1 MKSPI
6 WMWTLSVWLFAT
18 LVIPVQAR
26 VVYTPVNVNLPTNG
40 FYPIDLNHDGIT
52 DFTFHIESSFC
63 PYGPHIHYL
72 WVEPNGAGIVGSY
85 DASALQSGVPIDFRQ
100 SFYRSSALM
109 YQRPLGPGC
118 GTIQGQWYQ
127 VYRRYLGLEFLI
139 AGQVHYGWAE
149 LSTNSTTGVNTLY
162 GFAYETIPLW
172 GILTGQTTDSPDEP
186 ATDSG
191 PTQSKVPGPTAT
203 VAVPTSDSPQ
213 LQSSRDSGPAG
224 MAAQDNP
231 SQDHQPKHHQYKL
244 VDVGTLGGPD
254 SYLNYASTVGRTSGI
269 FVGQADTPT
278 PAPSNTNPFNC
289 FGPDVMNAF
298 KWEDGVI
305 TNLHSL
311 NGDQNCSQA
320 SLIGP
325 RGMFAGNSENGAVD
339 PITGFKEIRAV
350 VWKDGAIVDLGTFG
364 GNHSGAQGMAGRDQI
379 VGFALNTVPDPF
391 SIFDFFFL
399 GFSNG
404 TQTRAF
410 LWEEGKGMQDL
421 GTLGSGNDAVPFTA
435 NIRGQVAGAAY
446 TNSTPN
452 PGTGIPTLDPF
463 FWDKKNGMTDIG
475 TLGGTVGLPN
485 FLNDRGQVVGTSNL
499 SGDLFSHGFFWDKGV
514 ITDLG
519 TLGGNNSTANEVN
532 DAGEVVGISDTP
544 VVNTVHAFVWKNGV
558 MTDIDN
564 GVGHCS
570 NANGINSR
578 SQIVGAAAGCG
589 QPAYPFLW
597 EDGGPMVDL
606 RTLVLNGSNLTLGE
620 AFYIY
625 DSGEILVRGFLPNGD
640 EHGVVLIPCDEK
652 HPGECQDYSMIEGV
666 TSQTS
671 APASMVRQGNETHVN
686 PVERVR
692 MMMQRYHITGQ
703 PTAQH
708 D

>member
-1 MKSPI
+1 M
-6 WMWTLSVWLFAT
+6 WMAAMHLFAL
-18 LVIPVQAR
+18 LVTIAQAEI
-26 VVYTPVNVNLPTNG
+26 VYTPVNVNLPTNG
-40 FYPIDLNHDGIT
+40 DYEIDLNHDGIT
-52 DFTFHIESSFC
+52 DFTFQVSHTVVVCGYNPTVHNI
-63 PYGPHIHYL
+63 L
-72 WVEPNGAGIVGSY
+72 RVQPNQAAGIDGG
-85 DASALQSGVPIDFRQ
+85 AWALALESGLVIDFRQ
-100 SFYRSSALM
+100 HFDGGDDLM
-109 YQRPLGPGC
+109 YDVQTAAAHCPPPHRYGYWVAA
-118 GTIQGQWYQ
+118 QDH
-127 VYRRYLGLEFLI
+127 YLGLEFQI
-139 AGQVHYGWAE
+139 NGETHYGWAE
-149 LSTNSTTGVNTLY
+149 LSTDGRYGNGEHFLY
-162 GFAYETIPLW
+162 GFAYETIPFKA
-172 GILTGQTTDSPDEP
+172 ILTGQTSDSPDEP
-186 ATDSG
+186 AMDSG
-191 PTQSKVPGPTAT
+191 SSESKLPGPATTAT
-203 VAVPTSDSPQ
+203 QDS
-213 LQSSRDSGPAG
+213 
-224 MAAQDNP
+224 P
-231 SQDHQPKHHQYKL
+231 SQDHQHRHHQYKL
-244 VDVGTLGGPD
+244 VDVGTLGGPN
-254 SYLNYASTVGRTSGI
+254 SYLNYASTVGRTNGI

-278 PAPSNTNPFNC
+278 PAPSDTNPFNC

-298 KWEDGVI
+298 KWEDGVL

-350 VWKDGAIVDLGTFG
+350 VWKDGAIIDLGTFG
-364 GNHSGAQGMAGRDQI
+364 GNHSGAQGIAGGDQV
-379 VGFALNTVPDPF
+379 VGFALNTIPDPF

-435 NIRGQVAGAAY
+435 NVRGQVAGAAY

-452 PGTGIPTLDPF
+452 PSTNLPTLDPF
-463 FWDKKNGMTDIG
+463 FWDKKNGMIDIG
-475 TLGGTVGLPN
+475 TLGGTLGLPN

-499 SGDLFSHGFFWDKGV
+499 LGDLFSHGFFWDRGV

-519 TLGGNNSTANEVN
+519 TLGGNNSTANQVN

-544 VVNTVHAFVWKNGV
+544 VPNTVHAFLWKNGV

-570 NANGINSR
+570 NANGINSPG
-578 SQIVGAAAGCG
+578 QIVGAAAGCG

-606 RTLVLNGSNLTLGE
+606 RTLVVNGSNLTLGE
-620 AFYIY
+620 AFFIY
-625 DSGEILVRGFLPNGD
+625 DSGEILVRGFLPDGD
-640 EHGVVLIPCDEK
+640 QHGVVLIPCDEK
-652 HPGECQDYSMIEGV
+652 HPGECEDYSMIEVETPQPGEP
-666 TSQTS
+666 TKQLS
-671 APASMVRQGNETHVN
+671 ATVKESNETLAT
-686 PVERVR
+686 PLERVR
-692 MMMQRYHITGQ
+692 NMMRLRYHIPGQ
-703 PTAQH
+703 ALPPR